1 MLSRIPFF
9 KFLAIAQVARLAGRH
24 YKHLDA
30 TERRRLNT
38 LLRKGMGATPAERK
52 ELRTLVDKI
61 DLRGLAGGV
70 ASRVSPVPLPKRLT
84 GARY

>member
-1 MLSRIPFF
+1 MLSRLPFL
-9 KFLAIAQVARLAGRH
+9 KFLSIAQIARLAGRH

-30 TERRRLNT
+30 KERRRLNT
-38 LLRKGMGATPAERK
+38 LLRKGLATTPAERR

-61 DLRGLAGGV
+61 DLRGLAGGT
-70 ASRVSPVPLPKRLT
+70 ASRLSPVPLPKRLT

>member
-1 MLSRIPFF
+1 MLSRLPFF

-30 TERRRLNT
+30 KERRRLNT
-38 LLRKGMGATPAERK
+38 LVRKGMGTTPAERK
-52 ELRTLVDKI
+52 ELRKLVDKI
-61 DLRGLAGGV
+61 DLRGLAGGTV
-70 ASRVSPVPLPKRLT
+70 SRISPVPLPKRLT

>member
-1 MLSRIPFF
+1 MLSRLPFF
-9 KFLAIAQVARLAGRH
+9 KFLSIAQVARLAGRH

-38 LLRKGMGATPAERK
+38 LVRKGMNTTPAERK
-52 ELRTLVDKI
+52 ELRALVDKI
-61 DLRGLAGGV
+61 DLRGLVGGTV
-70 ASRVSPVPLPKRLT
+70 SRLSPVPLPKRLT